1 MAKDDNREE
10 VFVTEEVTNGDIY
23 DLLKKTHD
31 QTAET
36 NGRVT
41 KLEKRSIG
49 NIICNH
55 PYKSIVA
62 SLVLFALP
70 IGEMRDYV
78 ITFLTKLL

>member
-1 MAKDDNREE
+1 MTNNDNDE
-10 VFVTEEVTNGDIY
+10 VFITKKVTNKQIY
-23 DLLKKTHD
+23 DLLEKTHK
-31 QTAET
+31 QTSEA

-70 IGEMRDYV
+70 LGEMRDYA
-78 ITFLTKLL
+78 ITFLTKLI